1 MASCYPGFDLAPP
14 APPTRNAPAPHKD
27 YTRPLHVDCSVEYEL
42 PNQAKP
48 PEGARSEPLLMIH
61 PCYYRRAESQ
71 RRSPF
76 INNLPTRTQSMVTV
90 GGRRASQVP
99 RLVQQQQQQQ
109 TAVSIQQPQHQT
121 QQYQVQA
128 VRYLDPSGRPE
139 ATTMLHQQQQ
149 QHHQHMA
156 VTNWNQMDA
165 SLVAAPAPVPVY
177 SKPSV
182 AAVKHMK
189 RDPMLCRGGD
199 FSSGSDSGVSVSA
212 GHWTDSD
219 RSPLAPELRLQR
231 DFTATTDSGIGTPVD
246 DKAVL
251 SDGVVRTGG
260 VDQRNRRL
268 MSTVSYTGFNSYGI
282 PNRVELIRYLKPD
295 NLELIQFL
303 KLAKTNTNK
312 AAPVGTQLDVRLIY
326 FASDGEVEIQITVES
341 TDCFAFYSKKVKE
354 DGRDSYRPSILNG
367 SPTPFALRMR
377 EYKETTFRFAN
388 ARQLVF
394 LLRMRL
400 QGYLPRTVGRAD
412 KGVSLVSIRG
422 FGGGNERGEQGW
434 YIEKEQ
440 GNGRP
445 PGPLSHVLEQRVLV
459 APVTGRC
466 SGKSHPINDT
476 TYRAAPCPIVA
487 HLAKT
492 PHGAHSGPESLW
504 TL

>member
-1 MASCYPGFDLAPP
+1 MASCYPSFDLAPP

-149 QHHQHMA
+149 HHQHMA

-251 SDGVVRTGG
+251 S
-260 VDQRNRRL
+260 
-268 MSTVSYTGFNSYGI
+268 
-282 PNRVELIRYLKPD
+282 
-295 NLELIQFL
+295 
-303 KLAKTNTNK
+303 
-312 AAPVGTQLDVRLIY
+312 
-326 FASDGEVEIQITVES
+326 
-341 TDCFAFYSKKVKE
+341 
-354 DGRDSYRPSILNG
+354 
-367 SPTPFALRMR
+367 
-377 EYKETTFRFAN
+377 
-388 ARQLVF
+388 
-394 LLRMRL
+394 
-400 QGYLPRTVGRAD
+400 GYLPPCTASYQSSGSPHIYPMRWVGFRVQTPTYSSPGELD
-412 KGVSLVSIRG
+412 RIR
-422 FGGGNERGEQGW
+422 
-434 YIEKEQ
+434 
-440 GNGRP
+440 
-445 PGPLSHVLEQRVLV
+445 LDALARVL
-459 APVTGRC
+459 
-466 SGKSHPINDT
+466 
-476 TYRAAPCPIVA
+476 
-487 HLAKT
+487 T
-492 PHGAHSGPESLW
+492 PTWVSPDMNELDLSLESLHSV
-504 TL
+504 

>member
-76 INNLPTRTQSMVTV
+76 INNLPTRTQSM
-90 GGRRASQVP
+90 
-99 RLVQQQQQQQ
+99 
-109 TAVSIQQPQHQT
+109 
-121 QQYQVQA
+121 
-128 VRYLDPSGRPE
+128 
-139 ATTMLHQQQQ
+139 
-149 QHHQHMA
+149 
-156 VTNWNQMDA
+156 MDA

-251 SDGVVRTGG
+251 SAVLVQLFPYNSWRVCARALGFQAPEMFRLDIKSTVRLSELAVFLYGIVRTGG

-268 MSTVSYTGFNSYGI
+268 MSTLSYTGFNSYGI
-282 PNRVELIRYLKPD
+282 PNRVELIRCLKPD

-303 KLAKTNTNK
+303 KLAKTNT
-312 AAPVGTQLDVRLIY
+312 VSRI
-326 FASDGEVEIQITVES
+326 
-341 TDCFAFYSKKVKE
+341 
-354 DGRDSYRPSILNG
+354 
-367 SPTPFALRMR
+367 
-377 EYKETTFRFAN
+377 
-388 ARQLVF
+388 
-394 LLRMRL
+394 
-400 QGYLPRTVGRAD
+400 GRAM
-412 KGVSLVSIRG
+412 SQTEY
-422 FGGGNERGEQGW
+422 N
-434 YIEKEQ
+434 
-440 GNGRP
+440 
-445 PGPLSHVLEQRVLV
+445 
-459 APVTGRC
+459 
-466 SGKSHPINDT
+466 
-476 TYRAAPCPIVA
+476 
-487 HLAKT
+487 
-492 PHGAHSGPESLW
+492 
-504 TL
+504 

>member
-1 MASCYPGFDLAPP
+1 MFAVFRKMFFNKLDLEEVNPHLRGGRVENHLVKTTPSSLDRDSNLDLPVLGGLAQHDWRVEKVSPSYPDASPKPLGLWSPSSGGGYPLRLYPQKMLMSPSTSLGLPAPQTNIRNRWGYGVHLQWNIPFTPMASCYPGFDLAPP

-303 KLAKTNTNK
+303 KLAKTNT
-312 AAPVGTQLDVRLIY
+312 V
-326 FASDGEVEIQITVES
+326 
-341 TDCFAFYSKKVKE
+341 
-354 DGRDSYRPSILNG
+354 
-367 SPTPFALRMR
+367 
-377 EYKETTFRFAN
+377 FRI
-388 ARQLVF
+388 
-394 LLRMRL
+394 
-400 QGYLPRTVGRAD
+400 GRAM
-412 KGVSLVSIRG
+412 SQTEY
-422 FGGGNERGEQGW
+422 N
-434 YIEKEQ
+434 
-440 GNGRP
+440 
-445 PGPLSHVLEQRVLV
+445 
-459 APVTGRC
+459 
-466 SGKSHPINDT
+466 
-476 TYRAAPCPIVA
+476 
-487 HLAKT
+487 
-492 PHGAHSGPESLW
+492 
-504 TL
+504 

>member
-99 RLVQQQQQQQ
+99 RLVQQQQQQ

-139 ATTMLHQQQQ
+139 ATTMLHQHQQQ

-251 SDGVVRTGG
+251 SA
-260 VDQRNRRL
+260 
-268 MSTVSYTGFNSYGI
+268 
-282 PNRVELIRYLKPD
+282 VEL
-295 NLELIQFL
+295 NMTSA
-303 KLAKTNTNK
+303 LANYATEAVPLSETLYAVSATHSRCGSLPGKVVPRPNN
-312 AAPVGTQLDVRLIY
+312 V
-326 FASDGEVEIQITVES
+326 ITV
-341 TDCFAFYSKKVKE
+341 DCYCGLEQIF
-354 DGRDSYRPSILNG
+354 
-367 SPTPFALRMR
+367 
-377 EYKETTFRFAN
+377 
-388 ARQLVF
+388 
-394 LLRMRL
+394 
-400 QGYLPRTVGRAD
+400 VGRP
-412 KGVSLVSIRG
+412 L
-422 FGGGNERGEQGW
+422 
-434 YIEKEQ
+434 
-440 GNGRP
+440 
-445 PGPLSHVLEQRVLV
+445 GPLSHVLEQSVLV
-459 APVTGRC
+459 ALETGRC

-476 TYRAAPCPIVA
+476 TYRSAPCPIVA

-492 PHGAHSGPESLW
+492 PHGAHHGPEESPGTLRLPRPALLEHDPKTHRTTKTHLKRSRRPLRSPCKGCYRSSRFRYPDETYLDDHTFFLLGSFEKEMSLDIPLQGTHLFTFLPDEDPFTCGDVRALIHST
-504 TL
+504 TLPYPLSHEDGLMPRIERKAILP